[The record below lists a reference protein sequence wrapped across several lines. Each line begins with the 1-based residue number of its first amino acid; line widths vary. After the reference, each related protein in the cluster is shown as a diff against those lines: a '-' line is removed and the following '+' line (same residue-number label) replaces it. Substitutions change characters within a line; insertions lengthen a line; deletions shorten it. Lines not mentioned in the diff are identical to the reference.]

1 MYLEYWPEELQEY
14 AVDIADRRMGD
25 VEQIMQRSPDDYPEY
40 TAARENITE
49 QEQAL
54 MDKLHCVSFDFDG
67 LECAFN
73 AVNAALAIQAYLQG
87 VQDGGRMYHAF
98 ITGELPKKQE

>member
-1 MYLEYWPEELQEY
+1 MLLRKWPEKLKEY
-14 AVDIADRRMGD
+14 SADIADKRMGD
-25 VEQIMQRSPDDYPEY
+25 VEFMMQRSPDKYPEY
-40 TAARENITE
+40 TAARERIAEEE
-49 QEQAL
+49 QVL
-54 MDKLHCVSFDFDG
+54 MDKLHCVPFDFDG
-67 LECAFN
+67 LECAFT